1 MALTTLG
8 GRWQALGGFDVHGLL
23 SVYAACFLCS
33 PNAGTRSRA
42 LSALYGQLLGSRL
55 EGE

>member
-1 MALTTLG
+1 MALTTMG
-8 GRWQALGGFDVHGLL
+8 GRRQALSGFDVHGLL
-23 SVYAACFLCS
+23 SAYAACFLCS

-42 LSALYGQLLGSRL
+42 LSAVYSQLLGSRL